1 MSDLR
6 TRIAAA
12 LYKAVSENCDGY
24 VADIIAAGQPIDPLK
39 DEVLVDGLLELP
51 ELADAVIRELIRELG
66 LRMNVEH
73 RVAHYILTPP
83 RGFLRKFDSRFRWV
97 TGWSDWIADEESARP
112 E

>member
-1 MSDLR
+1 MTDTLR
-6 TRIAAA
+6 TRIAAVLERNLA
-12 LYKAVSENCDGY
+12 EQLFSDLPDRYYKWIGY
-24 VADIIAAGQPIDPLK
+24 D
-39 DEVLVDGLLELP
+39 
-51 ELADAVIRELIRELG
+51 ELADAVIRELG